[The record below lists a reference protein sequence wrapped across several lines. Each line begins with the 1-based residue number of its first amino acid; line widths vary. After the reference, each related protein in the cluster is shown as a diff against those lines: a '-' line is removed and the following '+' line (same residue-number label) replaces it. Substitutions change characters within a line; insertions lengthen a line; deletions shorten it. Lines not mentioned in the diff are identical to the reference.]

1 MGLLPN
7 RYGDDV
13 RPTQSDVAAE
23 AGVSRA
29 LVSLVFRDSP
39 KVAPQTRERVL
50 AAAKRLGYRPNALA
64 RSLASKENRTFGVFV
79 YDARNPH
86 LGELYESVARI
97 AVQQGHEL
105 LVAPGYAETDQE
117 PALITTLLAHQVAGL
132 ILLSPEISSRRLRPL
147 VADRPSVLV
156 SGTSTITGLDSVTTD
171 EIAALRPV
179 ISRLVELGH
188 RDILHVSGGP
198 ERSGRERSDGFRA
211 AMAEAGLEPEIIEA
225 RFSEEAGR
233 RAAEQLLTERRM
245 PTAII
250 AANDLIGIG
259 VMSALMSAGIRVP
272 EDVSI
277 VGYDDSPVAGL
288 EMVQLASVRQEVDAL
303 ARAGFDLLL
312 NRMANPELKT
322 DRRHLPATFVER
334 RSIGRARKR
343 RLKL

>member
-1 MGLLPN
+1 M
-7 RYGDDV
+7 

>member
-1 MGLLPN
+1 M
-7 RYGDDV
+7 
-13 RPTQSDVAAE
+13 RPTQQDVAHE

-39 KVAPQTRERVL
+39 KVAPETRERVL
-50 AAAKRLGYRPNALA
+50 AAATALGYRPNALA

-86 LGELYESVARI
+86 LGQLYESVARI

-105 LVAPGYAETDQE
+105 LVAPGYAETEQE
-117 PALITTLLAHQVAGL
+117 PALITTLLTHQVAGL
-132 ILLSPEISSRRLRPL
+132 ILLSPEISSHRLRPL

-198 ERSGRERSDGFRA
+198 QRSGRERSQGFEA
-211 AMAEAGLEPEIIEA
+211 AMAEAGLEPHIIEA

-233 RAAEQLLTERRM
+233 RAADELLSGGGNL

-250 AANDLIGIG
+250 AANDLIGFG
-259 VMSALMSAGIRVP
+259 VMSALIAAGVRVP
-272 EDVSI
+272 EDISI
-277 VGYDDSPVAGL
+277 VGYDDSPVAAL

-303 ARAGFDLLL
+303 ARTGFDLLL
-312 NRMANPELKT
+312 NRMANPHLKT

-334 RSIGRARKR
+334 RSIGPARRR
-343 RLKL
+343 RLRL